1 MIHYSPLRIHYSLTL
16 LFNQWRIRRM
26 SQLQIM
32 PTSGALG
39 AEVCGVD
46 LRHALDT
53 ATVVQLQTAFHDH
66 CLLLFR
72 RQQLTKADQVR
83 FSAYFG
89 EPVPHPT
96 NTRDRDP
103 EFPEITIISN
113 IEENGKAVGALGNDE
128 IHFHADLVFLP
139 TPGSVSLLYCVETP
153 AQGGDTLWSN
163 GYAGYAAL
171 DVAQQERVAGLKAV
185 YVHSNP
191 AYNPPT
197 PPEHPLV
204 CTHPE
209 TGRKTLF
216 FSPNAAKTIVGM
228 SAEESQHLL
237 DELYTHATQERFLWR
252 HHWQPGDL
260 ILWDNRCTMHRR
272 EAFDNRERRLMYR
285 TQLLGAPSR

>member
-1 MIHYSPLRIHYSLTL
+1 MSELT
-16 LFNQWRIRRM
+16 I
-26 SQLQIM
+26 I
-32 PTSGALG
+32 PTGGALG
-39 AEVCGVD
+39 AEVHGLD
-46 LRHALDT
+46 LRQPLDA
-53 ATVVQLQTAFHDH
+53 ATVAQLHGAFHDH

-72 RQQLTKADQVR
+72 NQQLSKADQVR
-83 FSAYFG
+83 FSGYFG

-103 EFPEITIISN
+103 AYPAITVISN
-113 IEENGKAVGALGNDE
+113 IVEAGKAVGALGNDE
-128 IHFHADLVFLP
+128 IHFHADLVFLH

-153 AQGGDTLWSN
+153 VHGGDTLWSN

-171 DVAQQERVAGLKAV
+171 DPTHQQRIADLKAV
-185 YVHSNP
+185 YIHAKP
-191 AYNPPT
+191 DYNPPI

-216 FSPNAAKTIVGM
+216 FSPNAAKRVVGM
-228 SAEESQHLL
+228 DEGESRHLL
-237 DELYTHATQERFLWR
+237 ADLYAHATQDRFVWR

-260 ILWDNRCTMHRR
+260 VMWDNRCTMHRR